1 MSSRLSI
8 VKAAFASF
16 VRADAETRRMY
27 GEKNK
32 RAARVS
38 LSTRQNPAW
47 GVCSVATIG
56 DTLVL
61 KRRGIGE
68 TTHKVENIITERGNT
83 HLILS
88 GNGEVINFSW
98 KDARDIGVTALR
110 FASDAEAAA
119 FNRAAQTS
127 TKRKKAAAKAT
138 ARRSKP
144 AQRPTS
150 AAIVNEA
157 RKGFSAIASGKR

>member
-1 MSSRLSI
+1 MRSRLSI
-8 VKAAFASF
+8 VKAAFAAF
-16 VRADAETRRMY
+16 VSAAAESRRMY

-47 GVCSVATIG
+47 GFCSVATIG

-110 FASDAEAAA
+110 FASDAETEA
-119 FNRAAQTS
+119 FNRSTQTTS
-127 TKRKKAAAKAT
+127 KQKKAPAKAT
-138 ARRSKP
+138 AKRSKP
-144 AQRPTS
+144 RAST